1 MSDNERSVWK
11 IDLLSLGPLKRL
23 RKGWSMPTLANLRA
37 RSEALGILYEELAV
51 ATERG
56 VPLDRALEM
65 AGEPARSLPEWEG
78 SQRPFSIVLF
88 VAGIMALCFGL
99 FALPLVVVGY
109 LIMGPRLVDASAIAR
124 RLGKKLHRH
133 VANGLP
139 LSDAMTRC
147 GTDFETPEIE
157 VVRMAEDAGMLA
169 AGLRRLARY
178 QTTEHRLLTQTGS
191 LVYPIMLLVFLLSV
205 GAFMLAK
212 VVPKFV
218 DTFQQI
224 GAELPPLTLA
234 LVGLSDSILLAL
246 ALPVLAGILFLH
258 VWYGLMNGGT
268 VGRVL
273 AIAFGWLAS
282 VGVFTGA
289 ALVAGW
295 QVVLW
300 TSMGGGPA
308 EVWIMAFSGAC
319 GILFSIIAAPA
330 FLASAERVL
339 LSVHRGVRS
348 LLVRVPVLGAGARAE
363 RDARWLMALSLAL
376 DTGRTAPEAI
386 DAAGRVSGGGLAALS
401 AKASGLVAA
410 GHGIGDAC
418 ARLGLPGRRA
428 AAMIA
433 WKDASPDFLP
443 SLREIAADSSAR
455 ATETLARASQIAEV
469 VAQILIGFVVGVFVL
484 AMYLPLFGIPQ
495 IVALQ

>member
-23 RKGWSMPTLANLRA
+23 RKGWSMPTLANLRS

-78 SQRPFSIVLF
+78 SRRPFSIILLLGGLSVIF
-88 VAGIMALCFGL
+88 FGL
-99 FALPLVVVGY
+99 LILPLVVVGY

-139 LSDAMTRC
+139 LSDAMMRC
-147 GTDFETPEIE
+147 STDFETPEIE
-157 VVRMAEDAGMLA
+157 IVRIAEDSGKLP
-169 AGLRRLARY
+169 AGLRGLARY
-178 QTTEHRLLTQTGS
+178 QATEHRLLAQTGS
-191 LVYPIMLLVFLLSV
+191 LAYPIMMFMFLSLV
-205 GAFMLAK
+205 ATFMIWK
-212 VVPKFV
+212 VLPKFI
-218 DTFQQI
+218 DIFQQI
-224 GAELPPLTLA
+224 GAELPPLTLSLA
-234 LVGLSDSILLAL
+234 GLSRDPLVGILLPLLTA
-246 ALPVLAGILFLH
+246 ALFLH
-258 VWYGLMNGGT
+258 IWYGLMNGGMA
-268 VGRVL
+268 GRVL
-273 AIAFGWLAS
+273 AIAIGWLAS
-282 VGVFTGA
+282 LGVFGGA

-300 TSMGGGPA
+300 TATSGGA
-308 EVWIMAFSGAC
+308 TETWIMALAGLC
-319 GILFSIIAAPA
+319 GFVLSIVAAPA
-330 FLASAERVL
+330 FLTSVEHAL

-363 RDARWLMALSLAL
+363 RDARWLMTLSLSL

-386 DAAGRVSGGGLAALS
+386 DAAGRVSGGGLAAVS

-418 ARLGLPGRRA
+418 VRLGLPGRRA

-455 ATETLARASQIAEV
+455 ATETLARANQIAEV